1 MTYNGYSN
9 RATWAAHLWISNDE
23 GLYDQARAIVSE
35 VRDQFD
41 EEDRIAE
48 IAGQLE
54 EMMAPLLDP
63 HEYVSQFGGDTSLSE
78 WVDSVWPMLHDIGDV
93 DDIDWREVATAVA
106 ED

>member
-23 GLYDQARAIVSE
+23 GLYDQARAIVHAATTGSR
-35 VRDQFD
+35 VSSF
-41 EEDRIAE
+41 A

-54 EMMAPLLDP
+54 EMMAPFLYP
-63 HEYVSQFGGDTSLSE
+63 YEYVSQFGDTSLSE

>member
-1 MTYNGYSN
+1 MTYNEYSN

-41 EEDRIAE
+41 EEDWAEE
-48 IAGQLE
+48 IANQLE

-63 HEYVSQFGGDTSLSE
+63 HEYVSQFGDTSLSE

-93 DDIDWREVATAVA
+93 DDIDWHEVATAVA